1 MLQKGK
7 PEALASKTL
16 TPSERRYAQIEKE
29 YLVIVFACKRFSLY
43 LYRREKII
51 VEPDHKPLQAISKK
65 SVFAA
70 PCRLQR
76 NVLRLQRYSLDVQCK
91 PGSQMYIIDHLSR
104 AYLPNQEEQDE
115 DFQEFAL
122 EVQTLNLFDALLVSS
137 KRLAQLQKATE
148 QDPERNLC
156 TRAQTLLQTYLTSDQ
171 NTAGMG

>member
-16 TPSERRYAQIEKE
+16 THSERRYAQIEKE
-29 YLVIVFACKRFSLY
+29 CLVIVFACKRFSLY

-91 PGSQMYIIDHLSR
+91 PGSQMYIVDHLSR

-122 EVQTLNLFDALLVSS
+122 EVQALNLFDALLVSS
-137 KRLAQLQKATE
+137 KRLAQLQRATE
-148 QDPERNLC
+148 QDPEVE
-156 TRAQTLLQTYLTSDQ
+156 Y
-171 NTAGMG
+171 G